1 MNRERKKV
9 WYFELFDIYIY
20 IYIYIY
26 PLHIEEVDINRKPNV
41 NLICEGVKL
50 KSKS

>member
-9 WYFELFDIYIY
+9 WYFELFD

-50 KSKS
+50 KSKF

>member
-1 MNRERKKV
+1 MNREKKK
-9 WYFELFDIYIY
+9 YGTLNYL

-26 PLHIEEVDINRKPNV
+26 PLHIEEVDINRKSNV

>member
-1 MNRERKKV
+1 MNREKKK
-9 WYFELFDIYIY
+9 YGTLNYL
-20 IYIYIY
+20 IYIY
-26 PLHIEEVDINRKPNV
+26 PLHIEEVDINRKSNV

>member
-1 MNRERKKV
+1 MNREKKK
-9 WYFELFDIYIY
+9 YGTLNYLIY

-26 PLHIEEVDINRKPNV
+26 PLHIEEVDINRKSNV

>member
-1 MNRERKKV
+1 MNREKKM
-9 WYFELFDIYIY
+9 YGTMNYLIYIY
-20 IYIYIY
+20 IYIYISTPHRRSWY
-26 PLHIEEVDINRKPNV
+26 KQKSNV